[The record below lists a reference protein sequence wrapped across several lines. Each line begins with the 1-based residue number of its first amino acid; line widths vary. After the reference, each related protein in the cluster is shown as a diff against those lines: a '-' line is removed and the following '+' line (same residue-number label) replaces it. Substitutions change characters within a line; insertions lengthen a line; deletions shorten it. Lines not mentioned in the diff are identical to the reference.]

1 MPTDQDL
8 IEIVEEI
15 IDTNDVST
23 ASEVLVEIIQRVL
36 NTGFVIEAYYD
47 KGNDEIKKIIDVACE
62 KHFG

>member
-15 IDTNDVST
+15 IETNDLTT
-23 ASEVLVEIIQRVL
+23 AAAVLVEIIQNTL
-36 NTGFVIEAYYD
+36 NTGFVMEAYYD

-62 KHFG
+62 RHFG